1 MEVIIKKRYLKE
13 LKFLPKDVVKA
24 ADAIIDILVD
34 AKSLQ
39 ESGLDYIKLSGQK
52 KDENFYRIRT
62 GNYRIGCEL
71 IQPKIIVITIFNRQE
86 DYKKFP

>member
-39 ESGLDYIKLSGQK
+39 ESGLDYI
-52 KDENFYRIRT
+52 
-62 GNYRIGCEL
+62 
-71 IQPKIIVITIFNRQE
+71 
-86 DYKKFP
+86 

>member
-1 MEVIIKKRYLKE
+1 MEVIIKKRYIKDS
-13 LKFLPKDVVKA
+13 KFLPKDVVKA
-24 ADAIIDILVD
+24 ADAIIDILAD
-34 AKSLQ
+34 ANSLK

-71 IQPKIIVITIFNRQE
+71 IQPKIIVITIFSRQE